1 MRRYAPLFLIS
12 CFMVITM
19 IAGLTYLSG
28 HADRKKPENSAN
40 ITVYT
45 TLPAEQVSI
54 LAQEFENDHKI
65 HVNLIL
71 LSDHDL
77 LIRMT
82 EEKKAPQ
89 SDLVLAS
96 QTLLEQLKQ
105 MDLLE
110 PYSSEQVDLV
120 PEQFVDADNHWTGV
134 WYDPIIFA
142 ANRDYIRTKTFEPHT
157 WNSLIATEN
166 GPKIRLGITDFMTA
180 DASAILFYSMIANN
194 GEVET
199 LSFLRKIHPQIVQ
212 YAKFL
217 TTPIRM
223 AGLGECDVAIAVQSE
238 TIRYINDGFPL
249 KIFYPEDGTAFFLT
263 GAGLV
268 KKSTRQADSIAFIDW
283 LLQDHAQ
290 WTMQKNK
297 YFFVPVN
304 PESQVAKNLAMKN
317 LELWKPASKP
327 TLAEKQK
334 LIDTWVQTVRLAP
347 REAK

>member
-1 MRRYAPLFLIS
+1 MRRYAPLFLVS
-12 CFMVITM
+12 CFMIITI

-28 HADRKKPENSAN
+28 HADRKKPENSSS

-71 LSDHDL
+71 LSDQDL

-82 EEKKAPQ
+82 AEKEAPQ
-89 SDLVLAS
+89 SDIVIAS

-105 MDLLE
+105 MGLLE
-110 PYSSEQVDLV
+110 PCSSEQIDLV
-120 PEQFVDADNHWTGV
+120 PEQFVDADNHWTGI

-142 ANRDYIRTKTFEPHT
+142 ANRDYIRAKAFEPHT
-157 WNSLIATEN
+157 WNELIAIEN

-180 DASAILFYSMIANN
+180 DASAALFYSMIANN
-194 GEVET
+194 GEAET
-199 LSFLRKIHPQIVQ
+199 LSFLKKIHPQIIQ

-223 AGLGECDVAIAVQSE
+223 TGLGECDVAIAVQSE
-238 TIRYINDGFPL
+238 TIRYINDGFPI

-268 KKSTRQADSIAFIDW
+268 KKSARQADSTMFIDW
-283 LLQDHAQ
+283 LLQDNAQ

-317 LELWKPASKP
+317 LELWRPALKLTP
-327 TLAEKQK
+327 AEKQK
-334 LIDTWVQTVRLAP
+334 MIDTWVQTIRLAP